1 MNTPLLQGK
10 VAIVTG
16 AGQPRGIG
24 RAAALAL
31 AGQGATVVVTDIC
44 RQRKEL
50 EIEAVGL
57 TVGDDI
63 AALESLV
70 AELEESGGSG
80 LALALDVTDTTQIAA
95 CVQRVCEAFGGVDI
109 LFNNAGV
116 GVGAGP
122 FLDLPEQNWDLSW
135 QVHVKGMVELIRA
148 VIPSMKT
155 RGGGS
160 IINTASL
167 FGLGAVPGYAAYVTT
182 KFAVVGLTK
191 AVAAEF
197 GPDNIRCNA
206 ICPGNILTDMGEAE
220 LNFISL
226 MHGIGREEAL
236 QVYSEAAALRRPGQP
251 QEVGDLVAF
260 LAGPGSGF
268 ITGAALPIAGGM
280 QAGL

>member
-1 MNTPLLQGK
+1 MNTSLLESK

-16 AGQPRGIG
+16 AGQARGIG
-24 RAAALAL
+24 RAAALKL
-31 AGQGATVVVTDIC
+31 ASQGAAVVVTDIC
-44 RQRKEL
+44 RPRKDL

-70 AELEESGGSG
+70 AEMEASGGRG
-80 LALALDVTDTTQIAA
+80 MALALDVTDTDQVRA
-95 CVQRVCEAFGGVDI
+95 CVERVCETFGGVDI

-122 FLDLPEQNWDLSW
+122 FLDLPAQNWDLSW
-135 QVHVKGMVELIRA
+135 QVHVKGMVELMRA
-148 VIPSMKT
+148 VIPSMKS

-167 FGLGAVPGYAAYVTT
+167 FGLGAIPGYAAYVTT

-220 LNFISL
+220 LNFIAL
-226 MHGIGREEAL
+226 QHGIDRAQAL
-236 QVYSEAAALRRPGQP
+236 QLYSESAALRRPGQP

-260 LAGPGSGF
+260 LAGPDSAF

>member
-1 MNTPLLQGK
+1 MNTPLLKGK

-16 AGQPRGIG
+16 AGQTRGIG
-24 RAAALAL
+24 RAVALAL

-44 RQRKEL
+44 RERKDL

-57 TVGDDI
+57 TIGDDI
-63 AALESLV
+63 ATLESLV
-70 AELEESGGSG
+70 EELNKSGGSG
-80 LALALDVTDTTQIAA
+80 LALALDVTDTREIAA
-95 CVQRVCEAFGGVDI
+95 CVEQVCTTFGGVDI
-109 LFNNAGV
+109 LVNNAGV

-148 VIPSMKT
+148 VIPSMQS

-167 FGLGAVPGYAAYVTT
+167 FGLGALPGYAAYVTT

-220 LNFISL
+220 LNFIAL
-226 MHGIGREEAL
+226 QHGIGREEAL
-236 QVYSEAAALRRPGQP
+236 QLYSESAALRRPGQP
-251 QEVGDLVAF
+251 QEVGELVAF
-260 LAGPGSGF
+260 LAGPNSAF

-280 QAGL
+280 PAGL